1 MLLKNLLEFNKM
13 IMNDIYLR
21 RDVSG
26 IREVEWNLWNGG
38 QGADPKSSIGS
49 SYGFMK
55 PKQQSVEIS
64 NSSFVLQFASRRF
77 LDRLLGG
84 RTAL

>member
-1 MLLKNLLEFNKM
+1 MCLAEKGFGAFYSKPVNFLLN
-13 IMNDIYLR
+13 R

-38 QGADPKSSIGS
+38 QSADPKSAIGS

-55 PKQQSVEIS
+55 PKSQSIEIS

-84 RTAL
+84 Q

>member
-1 MLLKNLLEFNKM
+1 MCVLF
-13 IMNDIYLR
+13 R

-38 QGADPKSSIGS
+38 QSADPKSAIGS

-55 PKQQSVEIS
+55 PKPQSVEIS

-84 RTAL
+84 KPILEV